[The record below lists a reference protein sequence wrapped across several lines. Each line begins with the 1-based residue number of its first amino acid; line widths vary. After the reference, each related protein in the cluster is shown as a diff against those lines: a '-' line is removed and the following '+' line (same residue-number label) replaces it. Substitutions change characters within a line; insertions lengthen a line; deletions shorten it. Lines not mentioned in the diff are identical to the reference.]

1 MLTARVGALA
11 AVAVGVGCGSDH
23 TAELSP
29 AQREVRDTVQG
40 AVDAANRGDTGA
52 WCRSL
57 YFVAAPASG
66 EAKFADPEQTTAFE
80 SAPSQLRRSCLG
92 RENRHALRKAG
103 NLKGLEFRTIDIDR
117 DKATVHLVAQR
128 AGQTV
133 RDKMLLR
140 KLDGRWLIQ
149 YRLQ

>member
-1 MLTARVGALA
+1 MLRARVGALA
-11 AVAVGVGCGSDH
+11 AVAVGVGCGSDQ
-23 TAELSP
+23 TAEFSP
-29 AQREVRDTVQG
+29 AQREIRETVQG
-40 AVDAANRGDTGA
+40 AVDAGNRGDTGA

-57 YFVAAPASG
+57 YFVAAPAGG
-66 EAKFADPEQTTAFE
+66 EDKFADPEEATAFE
-80 SAPSQLRRSCLG
+80 SAPSELRRSCLG
-92 RENRHALRKAG
+92 RENRHALREAG
-103 NLKGLEFRTIDIDR
+103 NLKGLELRQIDIDG
-117 DKATVHLVAQR
+117 DKATVHLVARR

>member
-1 MLTARVGALA
+1 MTARLGALA
-11 AVAVGVGCGSDH
+11 AVAVAVGCGSDQ

-29 AQREVRDTVQG
+29 AQREVRETIQG
-40 AVDAANRGDTGA
+40 AVEAGNRVDMGA

-57 YFVAAPASG
+57 YFVAAPAGG
-66 EAKFADPEQTTAFE
+66 EAKFADPEEATAFE

-92 RENRHALRKAG
+92 RENSRVLRAAA
-103 NLKGLEFRTIDIDR
+103 NLKGLEFRKIDIDG